1 MHQTYTK
8 LIELCYSV
16 LFCVGVT
23 RCRGSWENT
32 SSVAAPPCPPS
43 FYKPPALSLP
53 PLQLLVFLTLFW
65 LTAEQQLLVFL
76 FSPLAGYLK
85 GNTLCCSYSLLL
97 LVSVWYSLVLLVHVG
112 TCWYFWGFLGTFWYF
127 LGHVVTF
134 WDFLVLFGTSW
145 DILELFGFSWQLLSR
160 RLFFCPAACLPPP
173 LSSLPDR
180 WTTKLD
186 FISARQS

>member
-8 LIELCYSV
+8 LIELCYRILHQLAKITPQLTGNEPHSV

-76 FSPLAGYLK
+76 FSPLA
-85 GNTLCCSYSLLL
+85 CLLL
-97 LVSVWYSLVLLVHVG
+97 LSAPPCFQGHSLLFD
-112 TCWYFWGFLGTFWYF
+112 TPWYFWYMLVLVGTF
-127 LGHVVTF
+127 G
-134 WDFLVLFGTSW
+134 DFLVLFGTSW
-145 DILELFGFSWQLLSR
+145 DILELFGFSWQLLFR